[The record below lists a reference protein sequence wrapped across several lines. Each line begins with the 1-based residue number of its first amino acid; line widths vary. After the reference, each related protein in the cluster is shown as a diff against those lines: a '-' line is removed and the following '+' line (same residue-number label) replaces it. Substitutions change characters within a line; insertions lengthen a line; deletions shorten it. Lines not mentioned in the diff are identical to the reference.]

1 MDRADKF
8 INNSAP
14 KKMILALL
22 VLVSLFSAADFLIA
36 GKIADQ
42 VSRHKLEAFLSGAGG
57 GSITRQAEDSAIAA
71 GENALSIYNI
81 DRDLPPRIVYGWYD
95 CRNKVF
101 LVLFIITTTL
111 SVIWAVIAVHSLF
124 HEYDGMEK
132 LNCECRR
139 AAEKPEYSVALQGD
153 SADCLRR
160 LSESADLLVRRI
172 ERLNGELMGERL
184 YLREFLQDFSHQI
197 KTSLA
202 VVRLNLDILSETEEL
217 SPERREALADEI
229 QLNLDGMEELVVQAI
244 KTARLDTD
252 SIEYHMESAELS
264 DTCRKALRR
273 IEPLLRSR
281 NITLKTYLPKG
292 IIFSHDRGWL
302 CEAIENIVKNS
313 ADHSEC
319 TEIYAVAE
327 IDPIMI
333 KLILSDNGKGIPQEK
348 IPHLFDRFAHR
359 SSDRSMK
366 SAGLGMSIAQKITK
380 RHGGEIYV
388 YSKVGEGTRFEM
400 VFLK

>member
-8 INNSAP
+8 INNAAS
-14 KKMILALL
+14 KKILLVLL
-22 VLVSLFSAADFLIA
+22 VLVSIFTAADFLIA

-42 VSRHKLEAFLSGAGG
+42 VSRNKLEAFLSGAGG
-57 GSITRQAEDSAIAA
+57 GSITREAEEFAIAA
-71 GENALSIYNI
+71 GENALNPYSI
-81 DRDLPPRIVYGWYD
+81 DRNLPPRLVYGWYD
-95 CRNKVF
+95 CRNSVF
-101 LVLFIITTTL
+101 LVLFVITTTM

-124 HEYDGMEK
+124 REYDGMEK
-132 LNCECRR
+132 LSRECRR
-139 AAEKPEYSVALQGD
+139 AADDPKYSVVLQGD
-153 SADCLRR
+153 GADCLRR
-160 LSESADLLVRRI
+160 LSESADLLVRRM
-172 ERLNGELMGERL
+172 ERLDGELMGERL

-202 VVRLNLDILSETEEL
+202 VVRLNLDILSETDEL

-252 SIEYHMESAELS
+252 SIEYHMESGELS
-264 DTCRKALRR
+264 ETCRKALRR

-319 TEIYAVAE
+319 TEIYAAVE

-359 SSDRSMK
+359 SSDRTMK